1 MSDAD
6 LTIDHIEDLKQARD
20 DLWIAAACVDRILD
34 SVILQRALL
43 EAGLSR
49 TAAAVE
55 RSKDV
60 VAGHEIISEE
70 SYDALVGHFCATT
83 ADAQL
88 CHLRSILLQRLDR
101 LSTFSEMQK
110 EAPLVEEDVEDTG
123 AGEESEVEVEIE
135 DNWDDPWAEEP
146 TNKPILAPAPTRPL
160 QLPFSL
166 RTFLVND
173 LLWLACQLAS
183 EEWFSSLRVLLD
195 RHGSYLWP
203 FRLTVLDS
211 IPEHVHPSEYQQIA
225 LKFDFPSYKELGPS
239 FNPWRTEVDFSESE
253 TFRRASRDDRV
264 KLSFPS
270 TDTLPSSA
278 EQQQP
283 LDADA
288 LAIWYKNRANKI
300 IASTGLVDNAL
311 DLIQCGA
318 SQGIPSLDELG
329 EELSLLSRLVYD
341 TSHPDDTTEDWT
353 LTRWYT
359 LDPPAVVRAYLSRS
373 APDSLANDISR
384 LVLPYLYVLEARLER
399 AGLPDPDLPDR
410 LLYDFILS
418 SRLELVASVF
428 DASKPTLPVAQRIV
442 KREED
447 LVCLALSC
455 LYGSGSLDEWSTM
468 SRIFECL
475 PAWDY
480 PRNEDNEEDVVDTT
494 IASLGTFVTPST
506 TRPHVSPAEL
516 ICFFKPL
523 HIASLSKALDI
534 LDVHL
539 EAGEIFS
546 RWSVPAPL
554 RWFLQSYNDAKEQ
567 RAWANRMA
575 RRAGGAQDQLSS
587 VADWEWLLEDMLKLT
602 GKSET
607 GVKNAFGYLNEDE
620 IFRIFLGGLLSTGS
634 ESCSFISNEFSYPL
648 SEFDVARSILYSARS
663 KLPLSSQV
671 VEEIVIA
678 ASHELYDNA
687 SSGNYKIGDMK
698 LAYDW

>member
-6 LTIDHIEDLKQARD
+6 LTISDIEDLKQAHGD
-20 DLWIAAACVDRILD
+20 IWIAAACADRILD
-34 SVILQRALL
+34 SVTLQRALL
-43 EAGLSR
+43 EAGLLR

-60 VAGHEIISEE
+60 VAGSAHEIISEE
-70 SYDALVGHFCATT
+70 SHDALVGHFCATT

-88 CHLRSILLQRLDR
+88 CYIRSILLQRLDR
-101 LSTFSEMQK
+101 LDTFSEMQK
-110 EAPLVEEDVEDTG
+110 EAPSVEEDVEDTG
-123 AGEESEVEVEIE
+123 AGEESEVEVEIGE
-135 DNWDDPWAEEP
+135 DWDDPWAEEP
-146 TNKPILAPAPTRPL
+146 ANKPILAPAPTKPL
-160 QLPFSL
+160 QIPFSL
-166 RTFLVND
+166 CTFLVND

-183 EEWFSSLRVLLD
+183 EEWFSSLRILLD

-203 FRLTVLDS
+203 FRLTILDS

-225 LKFDFPSYKELGPS
+225 LKFDFPSHKEPEPS
-239 FNPWRTEVDFSESE
+239 YNPWRAEVDFSESE
-253 TFRRASRDDRV
+253 IFRRASRDSRV
-264 KLSFPS
+264 EFSFPLI
-270 TDTLPSSA
+270 DTLPSSA
-278 EQQQP
+278 GQQQP

-288 LAIWYKNRANKI
+288 FATWYKNRANKI

-311 DLIQCGA
+311 DLIQYGA
-318 SQGIPSLDELG
+318 SQGIPGLDELG

-341 TSHPDDTTEDWT
+341 TPHPDDITEDWT

-373 APDSLANDISR
+373 APDSLANDISQ
-384 LVLPYLYVLEARLER
+384 LVLPYLYVLETRSER
-399 AGLPDPDLPDR
+399 AGLPDPDLPNR
-410 LLYDFILS
+410 LLYDYILS
-418 SRLELVASVF
+418 SRLELAASVF

-480 PRNEDNEEDVVDTT
+480 PHNEGNEEDVVDTT

-506 TRPHVSPAEL
+506 TRLHVSPAEL
-516 ICFFKPL
+516 MCFFKPL

-575 RRAGGAQDQLSS
+575 RRAGGEQDQLSS

-602 GKSET
+602 GKNET
-607 GVKNAFGYLNEDE
+607 GVKNAFGYLSEDE
-620 IFRIFLGGLLSTGS
+620 IFRIFLGGLLSAGS
-634 ESCSFISNEFSYPL
+634 ESCSLHSHQTTSLILCQNSTLPAVYSTQRGINCL
-648 SEFDVARSILYSARS
+648 WVLRSWK
-663 KLPLSSQV
+663 KL
-671 VEEIVIA
+671 
-678 ASHELYDNA
+678 
-687 SSGNYKIGDMK
+687 
-698 LAYDW
+698 

>member
-6 LTIDHIEDLKQARD
+6 LTIDHIEDLEQARD

-34 SVILQRALL
+34 SITLQRALL

-60 VAGHEIISEE
+60 VADSTHEIISEE
-70 SYDALVGHFCATT
+70 SYDALVGHFCAAK
-83 ADAQL
+83 ADGQL
-88 CHLRSILLQRLDR
+88 CYLRSVLLQRLDR
-101 LSTFSEMQK
+101 LNTFLEMQK
-110 EAPLVEEDVEDTG
+110 EAPLVEEDVEDTE
-123 AGEESEVEVEIE
+123 AGEESEVDIEIE

-146 TNKPILAPAPTRPL
+146 ANKPILASVPTKPR
-160 QLPFSL
+160 QIPFSL

-173 LLWLACQLAS
+173 LLWSACQLAS

-203 FRLTVLDS
+203 FRLTILDS
-211 IPEHVHPSEYQQIA
+211 ISEHVHPTEYQQIA
-225 LKFDFPSYKELGPS
+225 LKFDFPSCKELEPS

-253 TFRRASRDDRV
+253 TFRVASRD
-264 KLSFPS
+264 SGAEFFHTS
-270 TDTLPSSA
+270 IDTLPSYA
-278 EQQQP
+278 EEQQP

-288 LAIWYKNRANKI
+288 FATWYKNRANKI

-311 DLIQCGA
+311 DLIQYGA
-318 SQGIPSLDELG
+318 SQGIPGLDGLG

-341 TSHPDDTTEDWT
+341 TPHPDDITEDWT
-353 LTRWYT
+353 LTRWYA

-399 AGLPDPDLPDR
+399 TGLSDPDLPNR

-418 SRLELVASVF
+418 SRLEMAASVF

-480 PRNEDNEEDVVDTT
+480 PRNEDNEEDMVDTT
-494 IASLGTFVTPST
+494 IVSLGTFVTPST

-516 ICFFKPL
+516 MCFFKPL

-546 RWSVPAPL
+546 RWSVPTPL

-575 RRAGGAQDQLSS
+575 RRAGGAQDHLIS
-587 VADWEWLLEDMLKLT
+587 VADWDWLLEDMLKLT

-607 GVKNAFGYLNEDE
+607 GVKNAFSYLSEDE
-620 IFRIFLGGLLSTGS
+620 IFRIFLGGLLSAGS
-634 ESCSFISNEFSYPL
+634 ESCFLHSY
-648 SEFDVARSILYSARS
+648 
-663 KLPLSSQV
+663 
-671 VEEIVIA
+671 
-678 ASHELYDNA
+678 
-687 SSGNYKIGDMK
+687 
-698 LAYDW
+698 